1 MRLREHPKLRWH
13 GQPTWPPA
21 FGGNYA
27 GTERFPQGEQGILR
41 DVKIS
46 PSYVATESVS
56 LMIDFEGHPF
66 SAELF
71 FDDADFLKALYPKL
85 CECVGQPISTVG
97 DMEVNL

>member
-1 MRLREHPKLRWH
+1 
-13 GQPTWPPA
+13 
-21 FGGNYA
+21 
-27 GTERFPQGEQGILR
+27 
-41 DVKIS
+41 
-46 PSYVATESVS
+46 VATESVS